1 MGLTTHP
8 TGLSE
13 PGINRW
19 RPFIIVALAAIL
31 RLPGL
36 DRVPPLLNQDE
47 ASRGYDAW
55 CLLETGADRH
65 GERLPFFLES
75 FGPGDNT
82 AALST
87 YLTLPFVACL
97 GPTPTA
103 LRLPAA
109 LLAVATVLLLY
120 LWFRRWIGEPSAL
133 IAAAAL
139 AIDPWHIALTR
150 TAHESG
156 FTPFFLV
163 FAMLA
168 MHRADLLP
176 GGSIH
181 PRSFPRAWAFAAG
194 LLFALHAWAYPATRL
209 FTPLFC
215 LAIGIISLSVY
226 IKKTR
231 SRPGSG
237 TILAIVAGLIIGA
250 APLWLTAL
258 HHPGRLASRARATL
272 LIQPDRHVPDML
284 REFATH
290 YAANLDPRYA
300 FLQADEM
307 SGASI
312 PHVGL
317 HLILLAPLWLIGLMR
332 ILTTLRRDPV
342 SRLLFAWLLLYP
354 IPAAI
359 CSDWNPHPLRSVA
372 GILLF
377 PIITAIGGQWL
388 IDRFAR
394 RSQKTRRSLAV
405 ASGLAL
411 MLNLAHFADA
421 YYLRFPPFAEDAY
434 QTNLI
439 RAIEFAAACKEGVDF
454 ILVTNEANQ
463 PYIYALLAEPI
474 TPGALALS
482 RPLVTDGP
490 RGFHQVLRA
499 GRFLFVPIDPV
510 GHPDA
515 RLLFQTLID
524 GLPPSGN
531 GLVIER
537 DRPDV
542 TEPESPG
549 VLYRTS
555 AGTSTGN
562 QPPFRHYRVRLW
574 NPVSGA
580 PG

>member
-1 MGLTTHP
+1 MGLMTHP
-8 TGLSE
+8 TGL
-13 PGINRW
+13 GINRW
-19 RPFIIVALAAIL
+19 LPFIIVALAAIL

-65 GERLPFFLES
+65 GEHLPFFLES

-87 YLTLPFVACL
+87 YLTLPFIACL

-103 LRLPAA
+103 LRLPDA
-109 LLAVATVLLLY
+109 LLAVATVVLLY
-120 LWFRRWIGEPSAL
+120 LWLRRWIGETPAL
-133 IAAAAL
+133 IAAAVL

-163 FAMLA
+163 YAMLA
-168 MHRADLLP
+168 THRAGLLP
-176 GGSIH
+176 DKSPH
-181 PRSFPRAWAFAAG
+181 RRSFPRTWAFAAG
-194 LLFALHAWAYPATRL
+194 FLFALHAWAYPATRV
-209 FTPLFC
+209 FTPLFG
-215 LAIGIISLSVY
+215 LAIAIIYSRVY
-226 IKKTR
+226 FGAPR
-231 SRPGSG
+231 PHPGSG
-237 TILAIVAGLIIGA
+237 TILAAVAGLIIGA
-250 APLWLTAL
+250 IPLWQTAL
-258 HHPGRLASRARATL
+258 HHPERLASRARATL
-272 LIQPDRHVPDML
+272 LIQPDRPVPDML
-284 REFATH
+284 REFAVH

-317 HLILLAPLWLIGLMR
+317 HLILLAPLWLIGLTS
-332 ILTTLRRDPV
+332 ILATLRRDPK
-342 SRLLFAWLLLYP
+342 SRLLMAWLLLYP

-359 CSDWNPHPLRSVA
+359 CSDWNPHPLRTVA

-377 PIITAIGGQWL
+377 PIIIAIGAQWL
-388 IDRFAR
+388 IARLAR

-405 ASGLAL
+405 VAGLAL
-411 MLNLAHFADA
+411 MLNLSHFANA
-421 YYLRFPPFAEDAY
+421 YYLRFTPLAEDAY

-439 RAIEFAAACKEGVDF
+439 RAIDFAATCKEGVDF

-474 TPGALALS
+474 TPDELARS
-482 RPLVTDGP
+482 RLLITDGP
-490 RGFHQVLRA
+490 RGFHQALRA

-510 GHPDA
+510 GYPDA
-515 RLLFQTLID
+515 RLRFQALLD
-524 GLPPSGN
+524 DLPPHAN

-537 DRPDV
+537 DRPDE
-542 TEPESPG
+542 TEAESPG

-555 AGTSTGN
+555 TGPSTGN
-562 QPPFRHYRVRLW
+562 QPPRRHYRVRRW
-574 NPVSGA
+574 HPVSGP